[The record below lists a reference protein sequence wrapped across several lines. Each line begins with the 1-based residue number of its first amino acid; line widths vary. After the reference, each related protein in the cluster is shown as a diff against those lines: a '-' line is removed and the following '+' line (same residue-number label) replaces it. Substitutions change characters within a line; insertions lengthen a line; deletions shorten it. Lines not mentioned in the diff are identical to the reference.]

1 MVRARGVE
9 PPTTW
14 FVARCSIQLSYARR
28 RVRITES
35 KRQVLGIYLPKL
47 PTRGANRSE
56 SQPILR
62 QVYGYSHHPQQHQHR
77 PGFREDVCDDRYA
90 GHAGDIT
97 DDVVQLPGSSVPKR
111 FGCDGRDSK
120 PSRLSYQRNTH
131 AKILGERRA
140 DRTPRGLAA

>member
-1 MVRARGVE
+1 
-9 PPTTW
+9 
-14 FVARCSIQLSYARR
+14 
-28 RVRITES
+28 
-35 KRQVLGIYLPKL
+35 
-47 PTRGANRSE
+47 
-56 SQPILR
+56 
-62 QVYGYSHHPQQHQHR
+62 VYGYSHHPQQNPHR

-120 PSRLSYQRNTH
+120 PSRLSYQTNTH

-140 DRTPRGLAA
+140 DPSEVQPRERGTVVEVPEVGGLHHGYERRAA